1 MTSLIAIVPDS
12 ELSEPTLIVS
22 PDVSTQ
28 DAVDVVPAAEVSDA
42 LLPQAVR
49 TRPRAASAAGAVRAR
64 FENVGMNEP
73 FRREE

>member
-1 MTSLIAIVPDS
+1 MIAIVPDS

-42 LLPQAVR
+42 LLLAGGENQ
-49 TRPRAASAAGAVRAR
+49 PRARVRPGR
-64 FENVGMNEP
+64 
-73 FRREE
+73 